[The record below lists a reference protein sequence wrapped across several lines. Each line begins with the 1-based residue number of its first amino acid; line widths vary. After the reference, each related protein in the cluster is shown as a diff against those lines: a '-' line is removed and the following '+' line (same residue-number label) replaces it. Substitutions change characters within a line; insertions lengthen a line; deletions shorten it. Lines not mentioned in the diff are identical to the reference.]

1 MQETLRLDQTL
12 AIADTGLRRFLVGR
26 SLVSKIGLRADLTH
40 VLDPSVTARYIC
52 VGLQIHIWEI

>member
-1 MQETLRLDQTL
+1 MDLTS
-12 AIADTGLRRFLVGR
+12 AVSKIGLRRFLEGR

-52 VGLQIHIWEI
+52 VGLQFHIWEI